1 MTLCAS
7 LPGLTPQQY
16 NEAVAAFERLA
27 TGHDAVKVVDRLS
40 AGMNLLRD
48 SFFHRIHGDLEDAIG
63 RDSML
68 SAVSPLKSEE
78 KARLEIELYQINE
91 TAIEIDE
98 SGWRQ
103 GAHAAGPVNR
113 DQLIQWLVKFRL
125 GDSSSDSAIARRL
138 AGYSG
143 KRADERRMLFAAA
156 LERAFPEARRAP
168 LVVYRLIGLAAAIHA
183 ALAFGDCSRARDLRK
198 RQKSLLPSIADCRTC
213 HGEVLDS
220 GEKCHQCGNPF
231 WKHEWLVAD

>member
-7 LPGLTPQQY
+7 LPGLTPQKY
-16 NEAVAAFERLA
+16 HETVAAFERLS

-40 AGMNLLRD
+40 AGMNMLRD
-48 SFFHRIHGDLEDAIG
+48 SFFHRIHGDLEDALG

-68 SAVSPLKSEE
+68 LGVSPLKSEE
-78 KARLEIELYQINE
+78 KARAEIELYQINE

-103 GAHAAGPVNR
+103 GPDGSGPVNR
-113 DQLIQWLVKFRL
+113 DQLTQWLVKFRF
-125 GDSSSDSAIARRL
+125 GDTSDEPMIARRL
-138 AGYSG
+138 AAYAG
-143 KRADERRMLFAAA
+143 KRSDDRRMLFAAA

-168 LVVYRLIGLAAAIHA
+168 LVVYRLLGPAAAIHA
-183 ALAFGDCSRARDLRK
+183 ALAFGDCTRARDLRK
-198 RQKSLLPSIADCRTC
+198 RQKSLLPSISDCRTC

-220 GEKCHQCGNPF
+220 GEKCLQCGNPF